1 MGIYKTKRNSNLR
14 KWIEKL
20 SFEIIKTGATFII
33 KMTWM
38 EGSMIYIYI
47 QIYHVTN
54 DMTRLYHITYNQYET
69 NMTLLTK
76 KGHMCFILKIARTRR
91 IRNPPSFFFL
101 NTVQFAQ
108 TFCFTWLTWFT
119 PRRIHTIGGKP
130 AVGHFGWDFGHSKM
144 NNFFKNGQFLHSNV
158 KLLVLISNLPFH
170 SDWLRLWC
178 LWQMSGFIRGYHQ
191 KNCNGCRLFLFP
203 WLNYCSI
210 TLWAQNIGEC
220 WSQYHSWPLSIP
232 IFAEYSIAHNNVF
245 SFVYMAASQAASS
258 TL

>member
-1 MGIYKTKRNSNLR
+1 MNR
-14 KWIEKL
+14 KV
-20 SFEIIKTGATFII
+20 IILDNQNWCYVYHK
-33 KMTWM
+33 WH
-38 EGSMIYIYI
+38 EWRVRWYIYTDLSCDEWYDTSI
-47 QIYHVTN
+47 SHHLQSIRDKYDPPYKKKDICVSYWK
-54 DMTRLYHITYNQYET
+54 LPGQEELET
-69 NMTLLTK
+69 DQV
-76 KGHMCFILKIARTRR
+76 
-91 IRNPPSFFFL
+91 FFL
-101 NTVQFAQ
+101 NTVQFAR

-119 PRRIHTIGGKP
+119 PRGIHRGQTWHWSFW
-130 AVGHFGWDFGHSKM
+130 ARLCSLQNEQFHQ
-144 NNFFKNGQFLHSNV
+144 NGQFHHSNV

-178 LWQMSGFIRGYHQ
+178 LWQMKGFIGGY
-191 KNCNGCRLFLFP
+191 KRISPKKLPTFFLFP

-232 IFAEYSIAHNNVF
+232 IFAVYSIAHNNVF

>member
-1 MGIYKTKRNSNLR
+1 MNR
-14 KWIEKL
+14 KV
-20 SFEIIKTGATFII
+20 IIWDNQNWCYVYHKNDMNGGFDD
-33 KMTWM
+33 
-38 EGSMIYIYI
+38 IYIYRSI
-47 QIYHVTN
+47 MWRMIWHVYITSLTINTRQIWPSLQKKDICVSYWK
-54 DMTRLYHITYNQYET
+54 LPGQEELET
-69 NMTLLTK
+69 DQV
-76 KGHMCFILKIARTRR
+76 
-91 IRNPPSFFFL
+91 FFL
-101 NTVQFAQ
+101 NTVQFAR

-119 PRRIHTIGGKP
+119 PRGIHRGQTWHWSFW
-130 AVGHFGWDFGHSKM
+130 ARLCSLQNEQFHQ
-144 NNFFKNGQFLHSNV
+144 NGQFHHSNV

-178 LWQMSGFIRGYHQ
+178 LWQMKGFIGGY
-191 KNCNGCRLFLFP
+191 KRISPKKLPTFFLFP

-232 IFAEYSIAHNNVF
+232 IFAVYSIAHNNVF